1 MNFKIGDVI
10 IHWTYGV
17 GTIVAIEEK
26 TVAGVPQLYYAVEVE
41 LLKFWM
47 PVNGIDNDAIHKPIE
62 KEKFT
67 QLFDILRTHGENLPD
82 RQYERKNELRE
93 RMKKKSLVDL
103 CHIIRDLTDRSRSHN
118 LNQDDT
124 STLHQ
129 AKEHLID
136 EWVLTFG
143 VQRSSALDEL
153 RILLCGDV
161 LLV

>member
-1 MNFKIGDVI
+1 MKYKIGDVI

-26 TVAGVPQLYYAVEVE
+26 TVAGITQLYYAVEVE
-41 LLKFWM
+41 LLKFWV
-47 PVNGIDNDAIHKPIE
+47 PIEGIDNNSIHQPVE
-62 KEKFT
+62 KKEFT

-93 RMKKKSLVDL
+93 RMKRKSLEDL

-118 LNQDDT
+118 LNQDDS

-129 AKEHLID
+129 AKEHLLD
-136 EWVLTFG
+136 EWVLSLG
-143 VQRSSALDEL
+143 VQRSNAHDEL
-153 RILLCGDV
+153 RILLCGDG